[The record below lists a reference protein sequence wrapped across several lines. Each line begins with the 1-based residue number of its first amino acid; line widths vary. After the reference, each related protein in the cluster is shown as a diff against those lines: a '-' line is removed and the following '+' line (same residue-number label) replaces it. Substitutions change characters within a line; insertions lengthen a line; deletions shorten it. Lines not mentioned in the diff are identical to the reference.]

1 MSKPKPALLAAPL
14 LLATLAGCDRS
25 SAQSP
30 SDAAPV
36 SYRAVEWTH
45 ALGATLLV
53 PAEWEQRTGGGSTT
67 FVPPDAARAD
77 GKRSEL
83 ASFVFLTAGGIDDVR
98 SPRVVERAD
107 AELAGLAETIHRVG
121 EVERV
126 DTADLE
132 GVALHYDMESAGVR
146 GHADLYVTLHDGL
159 AVGLLVM
166 GESER
171 LARDAAIA
179 RAMFGSLRFGAELHE
194 SWIAHAWTRGEAYS
208 SQGFS
213 AATQTTLRLG
223 ADGRFVRVSEAAGGD
238 ASSCFESDG
247 GGEPGRWSGGAGALV
262 LRYDDGAIA
271 AVSCKLVDGTLV
283 LTDGGGRRSLWN

>member
-1 MSKPKPALLAAPL
+1 MSKHTTTSLAAPL

-30 SDAAPV
+30 SEVAATA
-36 SYRAVEWTH
+36 YRAVEWKH

-77 GKRSEL
+77 GQLSEV
-83 ASFVFLTAGGIDDVR
+83 ASFVYLTAGGIDDVH
-98 SPRVVERAD
+98 SPRVVARAD
-107 AELAGLAETIHRVG
+107 AELAGLAQTITRVG

-126 DTADLE
+126 DAADLD
-132 GVALHYDMESAGVR
+132 GVALHYDMESGGVQGR
-146 GHADLYVTLHDGL
+146 ADLYVTLHDGL

-166 GESER
+166 GERER
-171 LARDAAIA
+171 LERDAAIA

-194 SWIAHAWTRGEAYS
+194 DWIARAWTRGEAYS

-223 ADGRFVRVSEAAGGD
+223 ADGRFVRTSEAAGGD
-238 ASSCFESDG
+238 ASSCFESG
-247 GGEPGRWSGGAGALV
+247 GAGEPGRWCGGAGALV
-262 LRYDDGAIA
+262 LRYDDGAFA
-271 AVSCKLVDGTLV
+271 AFTCKLVDGTLV
-283 LTDGGGRRSLWN
+283 LTDGNGRRSLWN